1 MGHYDHLTKTE
12 VEELNAYC
20 EEMNQKDIE
29 MLERKEN
36 KYIDDMNN
44 EYEKNEVKTY
54 KFNRTQHTPANLC
67 AAIATGH
74 EFFYKSSVEHE
85 DDVSKIWHDI
95 RCAVTSKYC
104 FHMDW
109 SPYSRPSEN
118 DLEMWF
124 ALGCPDRRTV
134 GDDKTVGALTT
145 QRLVEALGRQLCISG
160 F

>member
-1 MGHYDHLTKTE
+1 M
-12 VEELNAYC
+12 
-20 EEMNQKDIE
+20 
-29 MLERKEN
+29 R
-36 KYIDDMNN
+36 DMT
-44 EYEKNEVKTY
+44 KNEVKTY

-95 RCAVTSKYC
+95 HCAVTSKYC

-124 ALGCPDRRTV
+124 ALGCPDRHTI
-134 GDDKTVGALTT
+134 GDDKTVGSLTSE
-145 QRLVEALGRQLCISG
+145 RLVEALGRDMLIAG

>member
-1 MGHYDHLTKTE
+1 
-12 VEELNAYC
+12 
-20 EEMNQKDIE
+20 
-29 MLERKEN
+29 
-36 KYIDDMNN
+36 MNN

-54 KFNRTQHTPANLC
+54 KFNRTQHTPASLC
-67 AAIATGH
+67 DAIATGH

-95 RCAVTSKYC
+95 HCAVTSKYC

-124 ALGCPDRRTV
+124 ALGCPDRHTIGDDQTV
-134 GDDKTVGALTT
+134 GSLTSE
-145 QRLVEALGRQLCISG
+145 RLVEALGRDMLIAG